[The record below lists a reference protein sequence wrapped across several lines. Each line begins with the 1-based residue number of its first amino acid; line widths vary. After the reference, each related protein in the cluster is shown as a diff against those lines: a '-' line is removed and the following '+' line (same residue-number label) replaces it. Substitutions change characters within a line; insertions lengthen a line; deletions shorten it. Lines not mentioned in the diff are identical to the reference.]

1 MLRGQAPIALLKTY
15 ATEREYAPDADPF
28 NAQVALG
35 STALDAPVHLSD
47 GRVSWFLKQ
56 LSAGFTLVVFEAEF
70 KIAET
75 GHLCDVLHVQ
85 SASSKANAKLR
96 NTVIDSDG
104 LIQKR
109 YDMLPG
115 TVYLLRPDQHVCARW
130 REVSADCVK
139 RAIKHAL
146 AME

>member
-1 MLRGQAPIALLKTY
+1 VLQYSELNTPEA
-15 ATEREYAPDADPF
+15 EPF
-28 NAQVALG
+28 NTQVVLG
-35 STALDAPVHLSD
+35 SVALDAPVRLLD
-47 GRVSWFLKQ
+47 GRDSWFLNQ

-75 GHLCDVLHVQ
+75 GYPCDVLHVQ
-85 SASSKANAKLR
+85 SASSKVNAKLR

-115 TVYLLRPDQHVCARW
+115 TVYLLRPDQHVCARL
-130 REVSADCVK
+130 REVSTDRVK
-139 RAIKHAL
+139 RAINHAL